1 MAEITVQDCRGMS
14 EKIDPKKLPEGLVQ
28 EAYNIEFGHG
38 HIKPFNQPASASI
51 TANLNSNDPNGG
63 FDGTTERIYLTQ
75 GGKWLAFDDF
85 VSVMDSPVPNDSF
98 ERVYTTGEVASGT
111 ALPPRV
117 RDGQSDSNLAIPY
130 QLGVQR
136 PANPP
141 SVSLTPTT
149 SANVDSETPVSRAYA
164 ITYVTNF
171 GEEGPPS
178 TVVSSNIIDV
188 YSDQTVSVTV
198 GNAPSG
204 RNIQTIRVYRTDD
217 DGVFRRLTDLN
228 YAGDTFSDSTS
239 DSALGEEVPSTDWDE
254 PPADLK
260 GIMHAGN
267 GIIAGFS
274 EKTLYFTERYL
285 PHAWVEKYELT
296 TNYNIVALANLPDGI
311 LVLTEGKPSI
321 ATGNDPAGMTLAE
334 LDFPQSC
341 ISARGVVEMGD
352 SVIYPSP
359 DGMIEIS
366 SSGGRNMTEM
376 VFSRYQWSEYAF
388 TAQDELQGFF
398 WEGQYIGF
406 GKTSET
412 VNNFERSTGFVIDP
426 RGQAPSFSWLE
437 GAWDDGSVIGTGRE
451 WGRIAAGFSD
461 LKSDTLYL
469 VSNTNTT
476 DVVKWAE
483 GANLM
488 EAKIVSSVFYSPRPV
503 NFGAVKINS
512 EGAGGAAGVITLYGM
527 GRTGWASIRAT
538 EFDTADNTLGMGHE
552 SDAEQIERLPSG
564 RKHNEVYIEA
574 KIDRADSSS
583 RTGVSMV
590 RYVESMA
597 EL

>member
-28 EAYNIEFGHG
+28 EAYNVEFGHG
-38 HIKPFNQPASASI
+38 HIKPFKQPASADV
-51 TANLNSNDPNGG
+51 TANLNSIA
-63 FDGTTERIYLTQ
+63 GTTESIYLTQ

-98 ERVYTTGEVASGT
+98 ERIYTTGEVASGT

-117 RDGQSDSNLAIPY
+117 RDGQSDSNLLTPY

-141 SVSLTPTT
+141 SVSLSPTT
-149 SANVDSETPVSRAYA
+149 SANVDSEAPVSRAYA

-178 TVVSSNIIDV
+178 TVQSSNIIDV
-188 YSDQTVSVTV
+188 YSDQSISVTV

-204 RNIQTIRVYRTDD
+204 RNIQTIRLYRTDE

-228 YAGDTFSDSTS
+228 YAGGTFSDSTS

-366 SSGGRNMTEM
+366 SSGGRNITEM
-376 VFSRYQWSEYAF
+376 VFSRDQWSEYDF

-437 GAWDDGSVIGTGRE
+437 GTWDDGSYTGQGRE

-469 VSNTNTT
+469 VSNTGTT
-476 DVVKWAE
+476 DV
-483 GANLM
+483 G
-488 EAKIVSSVFYSPRPV
+488 
-503 NFGAVKINS
+503 
-512 EGAGGAAGVITLYGM
+512 
-527 GRTGWASIRAT
+527 
-538 EFDTADNTLGMGHE
+538 
-552 SDAEQIERLPSG
+552 Q
-564 RKHNEVYIEA
+564 
-574 KIDRADSSS
+574 DRHC
-583 RTGVSMV
+583 
-590 RYVESMA
+590 
-597 EL
+597 

>member
-1 MAEITVQDCRGMS
+1 MAEITIQDCRGMS
-14 EKIDPKKLPEGLVQ
+14 EKIDPKKLPEGMAQ

-38 HIKPFNQPASASI
+38 HIKPFKQPASAAI
-51 TANLNSNDPNGG
+51 TPNLNAIT
-63 FDGTTERIYLTQ
+63 GTTERIYLTQ

-98 ERVYTTGEVASGT
+98 GRVYTTGEVASGT

-117 RDGQSDSNLAIPY
+117 RDSQSDSNLSTPY
-130 QLGVQR
+130 QLGVPR
-136 PANPP
+136 PSNAP
-141 SVSLTPTT
+141 SVSLNPST
-149 SANVDSETPVSRAYA
+149 SANVNSETPVSRAYA

-178 TVVSSNIIDV
+178 TVVAANIIDV
-188 YSDQTVSVTV
+188 YTDQTVSIEI

-204 RNIQTIRVYRTDD
+204 RNIQTIRVYRTDE
-217 DGVFRRLTDLN
+217 DGVFRVLTN
-228 YAGDTFSDSTS
+228 ITSAGNTGSPFTDSVSDSG
-239 DSALGEEVPSTDWDE
+239 LGEEVPSTDWDE

-274 EKTLYFTERYL
+274 GKTLYFTERYL

-311 LVLTEGKPSI
+311 LVLTEGRPSI
-321 ATGNDPAGMTLAE
+321 ATGNDPSGMTLAE

-359 DGMIEIS
+359 DGMIELS
-366 SSGGRNMTEM
+366 ASGGRNLTEM
-376 VFSRYQWSEYAF
+376 VFSRDQWSEYAF

-406 GKTSET
+406 RKTSVT
-412 VNNFERSTGFVIDP
+412 LNGYARSVGFVIDP
-426 RGQAPSFSWLE
+426 RGQSSSFSWLE
-437 GAWDDGSVIGTGRE
+437 GAYDDGTTDGRE

-476 DVVKWAE
+476 DVYKWAE
-483 GANLM
+483 GTDLM
-488 EAKIVSSVFYSPRPV
+488 EAKLVSSVFYSPRPV
-503 NFGAVKINS
+503 NFAAVRVNS
-512 EGAGGAAGVITLYGM
+512 EGSGGTAGAITLYGM

-538 EFDTADNTLGMGHE
+538 NFDTANNALGMGHE
-552 SDAEQIERLPSG
+552 SDSEQIDRMPSG
-564 RKHNEVYIEA
+564 SKHNEMYIEVR
-574 KIDRADSSS
+574 IDRASSS
-583 RTGVSMV
+583 TRSGVSMV
-590 RYVESMA
+590 KYVESMA

>member
-1 MAEITVQDCRGMS
+1 MAEITIQDCRGMS
-14 EKIDPKKLPEGLVQ
+14 EKVDPKKLPDGMAQ

-38 HIKPFNQPASASI
+38 HIKPFKRPDLASV
-51 TANLNSNDPNGG
+51 TPNLNSII
-63 FDGTTERIYLTQ
+63 GTTERIYLTQ

-85 VSVMDSPVPNDSF
+85 VSIMDSPVPDDSF
-98 ERVYTTGEVASGT
+98 ERVYTTGEVASGV
-111 ALPPRV
+111 ALAPRV
-117 RDGQSDSNLAIPY
+117 RDGQSDSNLSTPY
-130 QLGVQR
+130 QLGVPK

-141 SVSLTPTT
+141 SVSLDPVT
-149 SANVDSETPVSRAYA
+149 SANADSETPISRAYA

-178 TVVSSNIIDV
+178 TVTATNIIDV
-188 YSDQTVSVTV
+188 YSDQTVTV
-198 GNAPSG
+198 EAGAAPSG
-204 RNIQTIRVYRTDD
+204 RNIQTIRVYRTDE
-217 DGVFRRLTDLN
+217 DGVFRVLTDISS
-228 YAGDTFSDSTS
+228 AGNSGSGFTDSTA
-239 DSALGEEVPSTDWDE
+239 DTALGEEVPSTDWDE
-254 PPADLK
+254 PPADLQ

-274 EKTLYFTERYL
+274 GKTLYFSERYL
-285 PHAWVEKYELT
+285 PHAWPEQYQLT

-341 ISARGVVEMGD
+341 ISARGVAEMGD

-359 DGMIEIS
+359 DGMMQLS
-366 SSGGRNMTEM
+366 SSGGRNLTEM
-376 VFSRYQWSEYAF
+376 VFSRDQWSQYAF

-412 VNNFERSTGFVIDP
+412 VNGFLRSTGFVIDP
-426 RGQAPSFSWLE
+426 RGQSPSFSWLE
-437 GAWDDGSVIGTGRE
+437 GTYDDGTNDGRE

-469 VSNTNTT
+469 VSNTDTT
-476 DVVKWAE
+476 EVYKWAE
-483 GANLM
+483 STDLM

-503 NFGAVKINS
+503 NFGAVKINA
-512 EGAGGAAGVITLYGM
+512 EGAGGAAGAITLYGM

-538 EFDTADNTLGMGHE
+538 SFDTADNTLGMGHE

-564 RKHNEVYIEA
+564 SKHNEVYIEVR
-574 KIDRADSSS
+574 IDRADSSS

-590 RYVESMA
+590 KYVESMA